1 MTEGKQKMEKVRNSP
16 KDNILKGDLT
26 NDSRFQS
33 VYGKLLNCMYDVV
46 IIYDNEKNKLYYDSD
61 KYFDL
66 FGVKTNFTNLDQ
78 WFWHMCSN
86 SVMQEDTE
94 LLDIFRSNDIFKRI
108 KSGKY
113 VVEDD
118 IRIKNKEKGYIWIRM
133 VVVFIPNDR
142 LDNIDSVFIMFRNI
156 DNRKRLELDY
166 IYKSQRDSLTHIYN
180 KEYSSSMIKE
190 FLSGVRE
197 QNSVYGILDIDDFKN
212 VNDTF
217 GHMAGDVVL
226 KRVADLLFENVDNDD
241 IVGRLNGDEFVFL
254 LKKCGDVEKAKKRIE
269 RLLKRIRFEY
279 TEGDET
285 LNIQCS
291 IGAAIVDKDCKETDA
306 LYKKADRNLY
316 EAKNYGKN
324 MFIIS

>member
-1 MTEGKQKMEKVRNSP
+1 MNSP

-66 FGVKTNFTNLDQ
+66 FGVKTNFTTLDQ
-78 WFWHMCSN
+78 WFWLMCSN
-86 SVMQEDTE
+86 SVMLEDTE

-142 LDNIDSVFIMFRNI
+142 SDNIDCVFIMFRYL

-226 KRVADLLFENVDNDD
+226 
-241 IVGRLNGDEFVFL
+241 
-254 LKKCGDVEKAKKRIE
+254 
-269 RLLKRIRFEY
+269 
-279 TEGDET
+279 
-285 LNIQCS
+285 
-291 IGAAIVDKDCKETDA
+291 
-306 LYKKADRNLY
+306 
-316 EAKNYGKN
+316 
-324 MFIIS
+324 

>member
-1 MTEGKQKMEKVRNSP
+1 MEKVRNSP

-226 KRVADLLFENVDNDD
+226 KRVADLLFENV
-241 IVGRLNGDEFVFL
+241 
-254 LKKCGDVEKAKKRIE
+254 CG
-269 RLLKRIRFEY
+269 
-279 TEGDET
+279 
-285 LNIQCS
+285 
-291 IGAAIVDKDCKETDA
+291 
-306 LYKKADRNLY
+306 
-316 EAKNYGKN
+316 
-324 MFIIS
+324 

>member
-1 MTEGKQKMEKVRNSP
+1 MEKVMNLP

-26 NDSRFQS
+26 NDSRFLS
-33 VYGKLLNCMYDVV
+33 VYGKLLDCMYDVV
-46 IIYDNEKNKLYYDSD
+46 IIYDHEKNKFYYDSD

-66 FGVKTNFTNLDQ
+66 FGVKTNFTNQDQ

-118 IRIKNKEKGYIWIRM
+118 IRIKNKEKGYIWLRM

-142 LDNIDSVFIMFRNI
+142 LDNIDSIFVMFRNI
-156 DNRKRLELDY
+156 DNRKRLELDF
-166 IYKSQRDSLTHIYN
+166 INKLQRDSLTNIYN
-180 KEYSSSMIKE
+180 REYSNSRIEE
-190 FLSGVRE
+190 FLNEERK

-217 GHMAGDVVL
+217 GHMAGDEVL
-226 KRVADLLFENVDNDD
+226 KRVANLLFENVDNDD
-241 IVGRLNGDEFVFL
+241 IVGRLGGDEFVFL
-254 LKKCGDVEKAKKRIE
+254 LKKCDDIEKAKKRIE
-269 RLLKRIRFEY
+269 RILKRIRFEY
-279 TEGDET
+279 TESDET

-291 IGAAIVDKDCKETDA
+291 IGAVIADKDCKEIDA

>member
-1 MTEGKQKMEKVRNSP
+1 MDKGMNLPE
-16 KDNILKGDLT
+16 DNIFKGDLT

-33 VYGKLLNCMYDVV
+33 VYGKLLDCMYDVV
-46 IIYDNEKNKLYYDSD
+46 IIYDNVKNKLYYDPD
-61 KYFDL
+61 KYYNL
-66 FGVKTNFTNLDQ
+66 FGVRTHFTNQDQ

-86 SVMQEDTE
+86 SLLQEDTE

-118 IRIKNKEKGYIWIRM
+118 IRIKNKEKDYIWLRM

-142 LDNIDSVFIMFRNI
+142 LDNIDSIFVMFRNI
-156 DNRKRLELDY
+156 DNRKRLELDF
-166 IYKSQRDSLTHIYN
+166 IHKSQRDSLTHIYN
-180 KEYSSSMIKE
+180 REYSSSKIKE
-190 FLSGVRE
+190 FLSEERE

-217 GHMAGDVVL
+217 GHMAGDEVL
-226 KRVADLLFENVDNDD
+226 KRVANLLFENVDNDD
-241 IVGRLNGDEFVFL
+241 IVGRLGGDEFVFL
-254 LKKCGDVEKAKKRIE
+254 LKKCDDVEKTEKRIE
-269 RLLKRIRFEY
+269 RILKRIRFEY

-285 LNIQCS
+285 LSIQCS
-291 IGAAIVDKDCKETDA
+291 IGATIVDKDCKETEA
-306 LYKKADRNLY
+306 FYKKADRNLY

-324 MFIIS
+324 RFIIS

>member
-1 MTEGKQKMEKVRNSP
+1 MEKVMNLP

-33 VYGKLLNCMYDVV
+33 VYGKLLECMYDVV
-46 IIYDNEKNKLYYDSD
+46 IIYDNEKNKFYYDSD

-66 FGVKTNFTNLDQ
+66 FGVKTNFTNQDQ

-118 IRIKNKEKGYIWIRM
+118 IRIKNKEKGYIWLRM

-142 LDNIDSVFIMFRNI
+142 LDNIDSIFVMFRNI

-217 GHMAGDVVL
+217 GHMAGDEVL
-226 KRVADLLFENVDNDD
+226 KRVANLLFENVDNDD
-241 IVGRLNGDEFVFL
+241 IVGRLGGDEFVFL
-254 LKKCGDVEKAKKRIE
+254 LKKCDDIEKAKKRIE
-269 RLLKRIRFEY
+269 RILKCIQFEY

-291 IGAAIVDKDCKETDA
+291 IGAVIADKDCKEIDA

>member
-1 MTEGKQKMEKVRNSP
+1 MEKVMNLP

-26 NDSRFQS
+26 NDSRFLS
-33 VYGKLLNCMYDVV
+33 VYGKLLDCMYDVV
-46 IIYDNEKNKLYYDSD
+46 IIYDHEKNKFYYDSD

-66 FGVKTNFTNLDQ
+66 FGVKTNFTNQDQ

-118 IRIKNKEKGYIWIRM
+118 IRIKNKEKGYIWLRM

-142 LDNIDSVFIMFRNI
+142 LDNIDSILVMFRNI
-156 DNRKRLELDY
+156 DNRKRLELDF
-166 IYKSQRDSLTHIYN
+166 INKLQRDSLTNIYN
-180 KEYSSSMIKE
+180 REYSNSRIEE
-190 FLSGVRE
+190 FLNEERK

-217 GHMAGDVVL
+217 GHMAGDEVL
-226 KRVADLLFENVDNDD
+226 KRVANLLFENVDNDD
-241 IVGRLNGDEFVFL
+241 IVGRLGGDEFVFL
-254 LKKCGDVEKAKKRIE
+254 LKKCDDIEKAKKRIE
-269 RLLKRIRFEY
+269 RILKRIRFEY
-279 TEGDET
+279 TESDET

-291 IGAAIVDKDCKETDA
+291 IGAVIADKDCKEIDA

>member
-1 MTEGKQKMEKVRNSP
+1 MEKVMNLP

-33 VYGKLLNCMYDVV
+33 VYGKLLDCMYDVV
-46 IIYDNEKNKLYYDSD
+46 IIYDHEKNKFYYDSD

-66 FGVKTNFTNLDQ
+66 FGVKTNFTNQDQ

-118 IRIKNKEKGYIWIRM
+118 IRIKNKEKGYIWLRM

-142 LDNIDSVFIMFRNI
+142 LDNIDSIFVMFRNI
-156 DNRKRLELDY
+156 DNRKRLELDF
-166 IYKSQRDSLTHIYN
+166 IHKLQRDSLTNIYN
-180 KEYSSSMIKE
+180 REYSNSRIEE
-190 FLSGVRE
+190 FLNEERK

-217 GHMAGDVVL
+217 GHMAGDEVL
-226 KRVADLLFENVDNDD
+226 KRVANLLFENVDNDD
-241 IVGRLNGDEFVFL
+241 IVGRLGGDEFVFL
-254 LKKCGDVEKAKKRIE
+254 LKKCDDIEKAKKRIE
-269 RLLKRIRFEY
+269 RILKCIQFEY
-279 TEGDET
+279 TESDEV

-291 IGAAIVDKDCKETDA
+291 IGATIVDKNCKETES

>member
-1 MTEGKQKMEKVRNSP
+1 MEKVMNLP

-33 VYGKLLNCMYDVV
+33 VYGKLLDCMYDVV
-46 IIYDNEKNKLYYDSD
+46 IIYDHEKNKFYYDSD

-66 FGVKTNFTNLDQ
+66 FGVKTNFTNQDQ

-118 IRIKNKEKGYIWIRM
+118 IRIKNKEKGYIWLRM

-142 LDNIDSVFIMFRNI
+142 LDNIDSIFVMFRNI
-156 DNRKRLELDY
+156 DNRKRLELDF
-166 IYKSQRDSLTHIYN
+166 IHKLQRDSLTNIYN
-180 KEYSSSMIKE
+180 REYSNSRIEE
-190 FLSGVRE
+190 FLNEERK

-217 GHMAGDVVL
+217 GHMAGDEVL
-226 KRVADLLFENVDNDD
+226 KRVANLLFENVDNDD
-241 IVGRLNGDEFVFL
+241 IVGRLGGDEFVFF
-254 LKKCGDVEKAKKRIE
+254 LKKCDDIEKAKKIIE
-269 RLLKRIRFEY
+269 RILKCIQFEY
-279 TEGDET
+279 TESDEV

-291 IGAAIVDKDCKETDA
+291 IGATIVDKNCKETKS

>member
-1 MTEGKQKMEKVRNSP
+1 MEKVMNLP

-26 NDSRFQS
+26 NDSRFLS
-33 VYGKLLNCMYDVV
+33 VYGKLLDCMYDVV
-46 IIYDNEKNKLYYDSD
+46 IIYDHEKNKFYYDSD

-66 FGVKTNFTNLDQ
+66 FGVKTNFTNQDQ

-118 IRIKNKEKGYIWIRM
+118 IRIKNKEKGYIWLRM

-142 LDNIDSVFIMFRNI
+142 LDNIDSIFVMFRNI
-156 DNRKRLELDY
+156 DNRKRLELDF
-166 IYKSQRDSLTHIYN
+166 IHKLQRDSLTNIYN
-180 KEYSSSMIKE
+180 REYSNSRIEE
-190 FLSGVRE
+190 FLNEERK

-217 GHMAGDVVL
+217 GHMAGDEVL
-226 KRVADLLFENVDNDD
+226 KRVANLLFENVDNDD
-241 IVGRLNGDEFVFL
+241 IVGRLGGDEFVFL
-254 LKKCGDVEKAKKRIE
+254 LKKCDDIEKAKKRIE
-269 RLLKRIRFEY
+269 RILKCIQFEY
-279 TEGDET
+279 TESDEV

-291 IGAAIVDKDCKETDA
+291 IGATIVDKNCKEIDA